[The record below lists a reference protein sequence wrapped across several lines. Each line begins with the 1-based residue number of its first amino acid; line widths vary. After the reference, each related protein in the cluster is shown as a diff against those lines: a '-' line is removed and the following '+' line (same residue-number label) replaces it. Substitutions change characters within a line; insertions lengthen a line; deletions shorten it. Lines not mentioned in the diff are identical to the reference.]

1 MLYKALRSASNQ
13 RKLDVVPVLANG
25 VIDDR
30 PALQQRFGVSAV
42 GQHDAIGA
50 LPNRHLA
57 DVAHAQIALALA
69 GGRDC
74 HATNILGAAGCDKTE
89 ITAHFLIQ
97 VLLNDAHAGRRREL
111 EGAQLAGI
119 GHQRDAI
126 FTHRVR
132 LGCAILLSV
141 VGDDVF

>member
-1 MLYKALRSASNQ
+1 HRYLLCFPTRRSSD
-13 RKLDVVPVLANG
+13 L
-25 VIDDR
+25 
-30 PALQQRFGVSAV
+30 
-42 GQHDAIGA
+42 HDTIGA

-57 DVAHAQIALALA
+57 DVTYAQIALALA

-111 EGAQLAGI
+111 EGDRKSTRLNSSHLGI
-119 GHQRDAI
+119 
-126 FTHRVR
+126 
-132 LGCAILLSV
+132 
-141 VGDDVF
+141 